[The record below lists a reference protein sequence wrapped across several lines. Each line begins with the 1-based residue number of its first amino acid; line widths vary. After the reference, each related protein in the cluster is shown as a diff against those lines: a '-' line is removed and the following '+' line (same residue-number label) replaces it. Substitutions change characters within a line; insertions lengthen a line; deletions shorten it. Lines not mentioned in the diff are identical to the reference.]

1 MGNLTILGEALE
13 SAEIMKNIQYHI
25 KDNRLPISLKDDLNK
40 QVIEVEKYFGE
51 DDFEKLEI
59 KKNKINIWTGVLA
72 VPILIYCIALFLS
85 RYVHNFGIKAN
96 SNMRCDSFKSHMIIN
111 KLSKFL

>member
-13 SAEIMKNIQYHI
+13 SAEILKNIQYHI

-51 DDFEKLEI
+51 DDFEKPEI
-59 KKNKINIWTGVLA
+59 KKNKI
-72 VPILIYCIALFLS
+72 
-85 RYVHNFGIKAN
+85 
-96 SNMRCDSFKSHMIIN
+96 
-111 KLSKFL
+111 

>member
-13 SAEIMKNIQYHI
+13 SAEILKTFNII
-25 KDNRLPISLKDDLNK
+25 LKDNRLPISLKDDLNK

-59 KKNKINIWTGVLA
+59 KKIK
-72 VPILIYCIALFLS
+72 LIYGQEFL
-85 RYVHNFGIKAN
+85 RFQY
-96 SNMRCDSFKSHMIIN
+96 
-111 KLSKFL
+111 